1 MSSRD
6 PKSLRRD
13 ELSSILK
20 ELTLREQRIS
30 KERRSLHVE
39 IDSLRAEL
47 VKRLRDEGQTVIAG
61 SDPDEPDPAC
71 AREPRKPRP
80 GLDSDSIAIPEP
92 TSEEP

>member
-20 ELTLREQRIS
+20 GLTQREQRIS
-30 KERRSLHVE
+30 KERRSLHVQ
-39 IDSLRAEL
+39 IDSLRSEL
-47 VKRLRDEGQTVIAG
+47 VKRLRDEGQTAISG
-61 SDPDEPDPAC
+61 SDLDEPDPTG

-80 GLDSDSIAIPEP
+80 GLDSDSIALPEP
-92 TSEEP
+92 KPEEP